1 MFGLWVSH
9 LKRGIIHNLK
19 LLINKDY
26 NETHRAIS
34 SVIIVEGIVLLY
46 FIIKGAK
53 VRKSGLIK

>member
-9 LKRGIIHNLK
+9 LKHGIINNLK
-19 LLINKDY
+19 LLINKYY

-34 SVIIVEGIVLLY
+34 SVIIVEGIVLQY

-53 VRKSGLIK
+53 VRKSGLIN